1 GVSIGDSEALITLAE
16 KVGLSREAATAAL
29 ESTELD
35 DAVAADVHTAG
46 QLGIRAVP
54 TFVFN
59 RTHAVS
65 GAQAT
70 EVFSQALTQLW
81 EESQA

>member
-1 GVSIGDSEALITLAE
+1 M
-16 KVGLSREAATAAL
+16 AAAAL

-35 DAVAADVHTAG
+35 DAVTADVHTAG

-81 EESQA
+81 AEGAA